1 MGFYENMNIIFQNW
15 QTVQEREVNRQERV
29 LHAKA
34 VQTKISVP
42 PASQLDLIQV
52 ICRQK
57 ISSDV

>member
-1 MGFYENMNIIFQNW
+1 MGFYENMNIISQNW

-29 LHAKA
+29 LRAKA
-34 VQTKISVP
+34 VRTKISVP

-52 ICRQK
+52 ISRQK

>member
-15 QTVQEREVNRQERV
+15 QTVQEREVNKQERV

-34 VQTKISVP
+34 VQTKIFVP

-52 ICRQK
+52 TCGQK